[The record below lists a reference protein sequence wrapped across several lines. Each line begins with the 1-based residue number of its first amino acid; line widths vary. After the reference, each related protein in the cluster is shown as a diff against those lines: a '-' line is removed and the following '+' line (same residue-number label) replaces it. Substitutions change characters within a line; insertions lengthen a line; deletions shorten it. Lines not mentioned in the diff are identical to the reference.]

1 MKEKGNRMNARRR
14 IAAGALAVA
23 GAATVIGGGVGAGEA
38 SASVKPGV
46 YAYTGW
52 GGTVPVRI
60 TRSEL
65 IFTEELNSVMPQISR
80 YRLHQ
85 TRSGG
90 YADNAIGQR
99 IVLRTKGN
107 GYVGTAYIA
116 GVKMSDVR
124 LVPRR

>member
-1 MKEKGNRMNARRR
+1 MNARRKL
-14 IAAGALAVA
+14 AAAALAVA
-23 GAATVIGGGVGAGEA
+23 GAVTVIGGSVGAGEA
-38 SASVKPGV
+38 AASVKPGV

-52 GGTVPVRI
+52 GGAVPVRV

-65 IFTEELNSVMPQISR
+65 IFTQEPSSLMPQISR

-99 IVLRTKGN
+99 IVLRTKGT